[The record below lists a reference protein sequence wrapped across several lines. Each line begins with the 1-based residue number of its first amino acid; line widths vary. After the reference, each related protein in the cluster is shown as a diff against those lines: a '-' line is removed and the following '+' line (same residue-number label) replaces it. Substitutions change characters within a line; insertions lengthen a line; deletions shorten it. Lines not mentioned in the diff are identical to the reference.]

1 MDPMVDTRVV
11 KNPRHVERSL
21 VITGALMAVLGPAL
35 ALGTL
40 LSVSSG
46 LLPDASPVADVL
58 AVLHMGGLIA
68 GALGAVLVIAV
79 ALRWLFRRALRR
91 TEEAA

>member
-1 MDPMVDTRVV
+1 MDPADSARVVDT
-11 KNPRHVERSL
+11 PHHIARSL
-21 VITGALMAVLGPAL
+21 VIAGALMAVLGPLL

-46 LLPDASPVADVL
+46 LLPDTKPVSDVL

-68 GALGAVLVIAV
+68 GVVGAVLVIAA
-79 ALRWLFRRALRR
+79 ALWWFVGRVSGR
-91 TEEAA
+91 TEGAV

>member
-1 MDPMVDTRVV
+1 MRKPRRVV
-11 KNPRHVERSL
+11 RNL
-21 VITGALMAVLGPAL
+21 VITGALMAVLGPLL

-46 LLPDASPVADVL
+46 LLRDTKPAADVL

-68 GALGAVLVIAV
+68 GVVGTVLVIAV
-79 ALRWLFRRALRR
+79 ALWWFFGRAMRR